1 MTWYS
6 LRLDTCCMTLYIDDG
21 GIMPEKKKDD
31 MVRVTFYVET
41 KSKLRLEKLAA
52 QTDRSEAIM
61 VRRAIAAYLD
71 AEEEALKKKK

>member
-1 MTWYS
+1 M
-6 LRLDTCCMTLYIDDG
+6 MLYTDDEG
-21 GIMPEKKKDD
+21 HIMPEKKTRD

-41 KSKLRLEKLAA
+41 KNKARLEKLAA

-71 AEEEALKKKK
+71 VEEEALRKRK

>member
-1 MTWYS
+1 MS
-6 LRLDTCCMTLYIDDG
+6 
-21 GIMPEKKKDD
+21 EKKKDD

-41 KSKLRLEKLAA
+41 RSKLRLEKLAA

-71 AEEEALKKKK
+71 AEEAALRQKKQMTKA